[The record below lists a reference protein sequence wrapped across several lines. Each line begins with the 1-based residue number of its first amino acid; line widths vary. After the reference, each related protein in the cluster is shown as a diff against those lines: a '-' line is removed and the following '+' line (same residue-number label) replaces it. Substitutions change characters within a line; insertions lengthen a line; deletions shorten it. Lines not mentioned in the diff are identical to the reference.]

1 MSYNAPIQQK
11 IYRWSSSVIVINI
24 YICCTAVIAMHS
36 KPHRARNDVR
46 ASGDHGWGARGCSR
60 KNYMQCENRE
70 GRNWMML
77 NGTSMKCIG
86 KERVYIHFAVYTSG
100 LSQSRGIGRDCLAIQ
115 RDGHGTPLGTL
126 LHPPALVNYM
136 NMSRYPSMCIYICM
150 YGRAI
155 YIYIYITVDWLEW
168 INVYMGDA
176 HKIV

>member
-86 KERVYIHFAVYTSG
+86 KERVYTFRCVYIRPLAVTWDRSWL
-100 LSQSRGIGRDCLAIQ
+100 LSNTKGWTWNS
-115 RDGHGTPLGTL
+115 LG
-126 LHPPALVNYM
+126 HPPPSSGISELYEHVKIPKHVYIYM
-136 NMSRYPSMCIYICM
+136 YVWSC
-150 YGRAI
+150 
-155 YIYIYITVDWLEW
+155 YIYILQSTDSNE
-168 INVYMGDA
+168 
-176 HKIV
+176 